1 MININSKQSFPENSR
16 ELISTNL
23 MKPGL
28 LLKPNKDSTKEENY
42 KPITHMNIDGKI
54 LNKIVA
60 NQIQKYI
67 KSIIYP
73 NLVGFVLQ
81 S

>member
-1 MININSKQSFPENSR
+1 
-16 ELISTNL
+16 

-28 LLKPNKDSTKEENY
+28 VLKPNKDSTKEENY
-42 KPITHMNIDGKI
+42 KPIPHMNIHAKI
-54 LNKIVA
+54 LKTVT

-73 NLVGFVLQ
+73 ILVGFVPQ
-81 S
+81 SQGWLNIQSQSM